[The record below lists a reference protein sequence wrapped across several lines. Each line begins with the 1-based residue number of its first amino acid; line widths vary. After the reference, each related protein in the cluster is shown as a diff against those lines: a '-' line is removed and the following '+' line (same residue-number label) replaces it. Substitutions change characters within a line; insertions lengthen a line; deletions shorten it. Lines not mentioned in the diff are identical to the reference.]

1 MKGYITDAE
10 LPEADQEFPGIS
22 EFFATLVD
30 KPRTFLELVARY
42 VQWCEDARTPAEPAP
57 VPVIAAT

>member
-1 MKGYITDAE
+1 MQGFITDAE
-10 LPEADQEFPGIS
+10 LPAADQEFPGIS

-42 VQWCEDARTPAEPAP
+42 EHWCDQQHPRRAPAQ
-57 VPVIAAT
+57 VIAAT